1 MTRWYYS
8 LEGHATGPVSEPEL
22 SALASQGVVD
32 SDTLIWQ
39 PEMELWEPVSKLKPE
54 ILAKPNEGVMAPQT
68 KDATDRRP
76 ASEKPAPQRKAAK
89 FVKQVPLAP
98 GAKEEEPEPSFF
110 SRLFGRK
117 KK

>member
-22 SALASQGVVD
+22 SVLASQGVVD
-32 SDTLIWQ
+32 KDTLIWQ
-39 PEMELWEPVSKLKPE
+39 PEMELWEPVSKRKPE
-54 ILAKPNEGVMAPQT
+54 ILALPDKGVLAPQPNEAIDHT
-68 KDATDRRP
+68 
-76 ASEKPAPQRKAAK
+76 PAPEQTALPRKAEK

-98 GAKEEEPEPSFF
+98 SAKEQEPEPSFF